1 MNILLVDDD
10 YFVIKALETKM
21 DWNALQIDHIYT
33 AENITQAREI
43 IMNHPIHIVVSDI
56 DMPQGS
62 GLELLA
68 WIRDQGLDIQSIILT
83 NYADFNYAQ
92 KAIELQSFEYF
103 LKPIEFDKLMLIIQK
118 AIAKV
123 KQNELN
129 EKAKQEGNLWKK
141 NQLKVVEHFWRKLIS
156 QSQSFPMKRSD
167 LLRAIEEHQLPYKL
181 ENGFHSLLINLYPYH
196 NSMGITDKGIFDFA
210 FENVFQ
216 EIFQSDAIAL
226 EIVMEYKDYS
236 WIAIFSCTKP
246 SQSHLEQLCHS
257 FISKS
262 IPYLKTEVSCSMGVP
277 VTLEELPQTVK
288 QLVQMNEEF
297 AQTRNQVFFLD
308 QYRQEAKKEYT
319 PPDLALLEEL
329 LYQDKADQFIEE
341 VQAYL
346 RSYAN
351 SGKYIDKQFLSLFRL
366 DITQLVYSFLKSKE
380 ILTHKLYSGKTYEHL
395 FSLSLQSIENVEE
408 YIAYLVRTAMDYR
421 EFTKQSTSVVEQIKQ
436 YIHDHIGEELTRN
449 SLAEVIYLNPDYL
462 ARLFKKETGISLGN
476 YIIKARIN
484 AAKYLL
490 ETSKLS
496 IYSIAKKVGYSNYS
510 YFSKLFK
517 QEVGVSPNEYKKG

>member
-10 YFVIKALETKM
+10 YFVIKALETRM
-21 DWNALQIDHIYT
+21 DWDALHIDEVFT
-33 AENITQAREI
+33 AENINQAREI
-43 IMNHPIHIVVSDI
+43 ILNHTIHILISDI

-118 AIAKV
+118 AIARV
-123 KQNELN
+123 KQNELD
-129 EKAKQEGNLWKK
+129 KRAKQEGYLWKR
-141 NQLKVVEHFWRKLIS
+141 NQLKVIEHFWRKLIQ

-167 LLRAIEEHQLPYKL
+167 LMHAIEEHQLSYKL
-181 ENGFHSLLINLYPYH
+181 EESFHALLINLYPYH

-216 EIFQSDAIAL
+216 EIYQRDSLSL
-226 EIVMEYKDYS
+226 ELVMEYKEYS
-236 WIAIFSCTKP
+236 WIAVFRCIDSP
-246 SQSHLEQLCHS
+246 QQSNVEQLCHS
-257 FISKS
+257 FIAKAT
-262 IPYLKTEVSCSMGVP
+262 PYLKAEASCSMGLP
-277 VTLEELPQTVK
+277 TTLEQLPKAVK
-288 QLVQMNEEF
+288 QLIQMNEEI
-297 AQTRNQVFFLD
+297 AHTRNGIFFVD
-308 QYRQEAKKEYT
+308 QYQQHAKKTYS
-319 PPDLALLEEL
+319 PPNLAQLEEL
-329 LYQDKADQFIEE
+329 LYQNKPEQFIAE
-341 VQAYL
+341 VQHYL
-346 RSYAN
+346 RSN
-351 SGKYIDKQFLSLFRL
+351 VSDKYLDKSFLSLFRL

-380 ILTHKLYSGKTYEHL
+380 ILTHKLYSGTSYERL
-395 FSLSLQSIENVEE
+395 FSLSLQSIENMEE
-408 YIAYLVRTAMDYR
+408 YTTYLVRTALEYR
-421 EFTKQSTSVVEQIKQ
+421 EFTKQSTSVIEQIKQ
-436 YIHDHIGEELTRN
+436 YIHEHIGDELTRN

-462 ARLFKKETGISLGN
+462 ARVFKKETGNSLGS

-484 AAKYLL
+484 AAKQLL
-490 ETSKLS
+490 EASTLS
-496 IYSIAKKVGYSNYS
+496 SYSIAKKVGYANYS